1 MAEGRSRE
9 AWEHTSSI
17 LAMIAN
23 VNRTKSTSRKFTPLD
38 FDPYRAEKKREA
50 KRHPVE
56 TVDIAVLKAVFVD
69 SQPKAPSVVEGA
81 KSERRGT

>member
-9 AWEHTSSI
+9 MWEHTSAI

-38 FDPYRAEKKREA
+38 FDPYRAEKKRDA
-50 KRHPVE
+50 QRQPAVGTVGVE
-56 TVDIAVLKAVFVD
+56 ILKSVFVNR
-69 SQPKAPSVVEGA
+69 KGA
-81 KSERRGT
+81 

>member
-23 VNRTKSTSRKFTPLD
+23 VNRSKSTSRRFSPLD
-38 FDPYRAEKKREA
+38 FDPYRAVKKRDA
-50 KRHPVE
+50 RRQPAVN
-56 TVDIAVLKAVFVD
+56 TVGVGILKSVFVD
-69 SQPKAPSVVEGA
+69 GPRA
-81 KSERRGT
+81 RRKT

>member
-9 AWEHTSSI
+9 VWEHTSSI

-23 VNRTKSTSRKFTPLD
+23 VNRGKKSDRKFSPLD

-50 KRHPVE
+50 KKQPVE
-56 TVDIAVLKAVFVD
+56 KVDIGVLKTVFVD
-69 SQPKAPSVVEGA
+69 SQV
-81 KSERRGT
+81 KSERRGK

>member
-9 AWEHTSSI
+9 EWEHTSSI

-50 KRHPVE
+50 KRQPVIE
-56 TVDIAVLKAVFVD
+56 TVDIGILKTVFVD
-69 SQPKAPSVVEGA
+69 RKGV
-81 KSERRGT
+81 

>member
-9 AWEHTSSI
+9 TWGHTSAV

-23 VNRTKSTSRKFTPLD
+23 VNRVKKTSRKFSPLD

-50 KRHPVE
+50 KRQPVIE
-56 TVDIAVLKAVFVD
+56 TDGIGILKTVFID
-69 SQPKAPSVVEGA
+69 GQKAGR
-81 KSERRGT
+81 KT